1 MPLKLPSFR
10 ARRDVYPPDLWTQ
23 CPTCSTMLFNKQL
36 EKNLRVCTTCGH
48 HFRLSA
54 AARLGHLLDPGTW
67 AERDAGL
74 QSVDALGF
82 VDQKPYPDRLAAAQ
96 LATGMRDA
104 AVWGIGA
111 IGGTD
116 IALCVMDFGFM
127 GGSMGAVVGE
137 KVTRAA
143 EHALAARMP
152 LIIVSASGGAR
163 MQEGTLALMQL
174 AKTLAALERL
184 RSGGVPYL
192 SVLSDPTTGGV
203 FASFAVVGDVN
214 LAEPDA
220 LIGFAGARVTAGTIA
235 AEQPPGFQRAE
246 FLYSHGFVDRVVAR
260 PDLRDEIADLLRLM
274 PARGSYAP
282 LASPDEDL
290 PAFRPLSFLST
301 IADRVGEFATGDG
314 NGTSEPAAA
323 IPPAPVP
330 ATDPAPGTERAAT
343 LTPEAAA
350 AARDDVWARVQLART
365 LRRPRTLEFVE
376 AMADQFIELHGDRL
390 FGDDEAMVA
399 GIARIGG
406 RRVVVIG
413 QQKGAD
419 TDENIRRNFGMP
431 HPEGYRK
438 SMRVMELAE
447 RLGLPVVTFV
457 DVPGAHPGPESEERG
472 IAEAIARS
480 IGLMTRLRTPIVT
493 VITGE
498 GGSGGALAIA
508 VGDVVIALE
517 NAVYSVISPEGC
529 ASILW
534 RTSDEAAAAA
544 AAMRMSA
551 QDQHALGVIDIVVP
565 EPGEGAHAEPEETAS
580 RLKAIIL
587 DRLEALDALSTD
599 ALIESRYRRY
609 RALGAYTEVAQPD
622 VPARVDRRLTDRLRD
637 LLDPARR
644 GIAGPESWSRD
655 DPPAREEV

>member
-10 ARRDVYPPDLWTQ
+10 ARRDVYPPDLWTK

-36 EKNLRVCTTCGH
+36 EKHLRVCTTCGH

-54 AARLGHLLDPGTW
+54 EARLGHLLDGGTW
-67 AERDAGL
+67 REHDAGL

-82 VDQKPYPDRLAAAQ
+82 VDQKAYPDRLAAAQ
-96 LATGMRDA
+96 VATGMRDA
-104 AVWGIGA
+104 AVWGTGA
-111 IGGTD
+111 IGGTEV
-116 IALCVMDFGFM
+116 ALCVMDFGFM

-143 EHALAARMP
+143 EHALAARLP
-152 LIIVSASGGAR
+152 LVTVSASGGAR

-184 RSGGVPYL
+184 RGGGVPFV
-192 SVLSDPTTGGV
+192 SILSDPTTGGV

-214 LAEPDA
+214 IAEPDA

-235 AEQPPGFQRAE
+235 EELPPGFQRSE
-246 FLYSHGFVDRVVAR
+246 FLFSHGFIDRIVAR
-260 PDLRDEIADLLRLM
+260 ADLHDELARLLRLL
-274 PARGSYAP
+274 PARGSNAP
-282 LASPDEDL
+282 AEPDDEDV

-301 IADRVGEFATGDG
+301 IADRVGDFANGEATNGD
-314 NGTSEPAAA
+314 EPPTAV
-323 IPPAPVP
+323 PPVPAPVP
-330 ATDPAPGTERAAT
+330 ATDQLPAAT
-343 LTPEAAA
+343 ARSPEAAA
-350 AARDDVWARVQLART
+350 AARDDVWARVQLARN
-365 LRRPRTLEFVE
+365 LHRPRTLEFVA
-376 AMADQFIELHGDRL
+376 AMADEFIELHGDRL
-390 FGDDEAMVA
+390 YGDDQAMVA
-399 GIARIGG
+399 GLARIDG
-406 RRVVVIG
+406 RRMVVIG

-438 SMRVMELAE
+438 AMRVMELAE
-447 RLGLPVVTFV
+447 RAGLPIVTFV
-457 DVPGAHPGPESEERG
+457 DVPGAYPGQESEERG

-534 RTSDEAAAAA
+534 RTSDEAATAA

-551 QDQHALGVIDIVVP
+551 ADQHALGVVDVVMP
-565 EPGEGAHAEPEETAS
+565 EPGEGAHAEPVETAK
-580 RLKAIIL
+580 RLRAIIL
-587 DRLEALDALSTD
+587 DRLDALGALSMDALLDA
-599 ALIESRYRRY
+599 RYRRY
-609 RALGAYTEVAQPD
+609 RALGAYTEVAQPGI
-622 VPARVDRRLTDRLRD
+622 PQRIDRSLADRLRD

-644 GIAGPESWSRD
+644 GLVGIEGWSRD